1 MLDIF
6 QCIITVSLFLKNH
19 HLFCNKNMVAEQ
31 QEQGRMI
38 TGNLLKHI
46 STTKYLPLAVPGTL
60 PLDF

>member
-1 MLDIF
+1 
-6 QCIITVSLFLKNH
+6 
-19 HLFCNKNMVAEQ
+19 MVAEQ